1 MSEGLRVAYF
11 PGCTLKTDARDF
23 ESSALAVARA
33 LGIEVA
39 ELSRWNCCGTVYSL
53 DAVNLMPRL
62 ASVHNLIRAEE
73 EGFSEIMT
81 LCSMCYNTLK
91 RTNNLFTS
99 RNSDL
104 VSDAPWRATINDFLC
119 LDPGYS
125 RRCAVACGRV
135 KIYHF
140 LEFLR
145 EKIKPEQ
152 VKNLVVSPLDGVAVA
167 PYYGCLLLRPKEI
180 AIDDPEKPEILTPI
194 LSALGAKVI
203 DFPLNNEC
211 CGAYQTTIH
220 QEAVVRRAYR
230 IINSAQSEGADMI
243 AVSCPLCHY
252 NLSALPARVGP
263 GRQGLVRSTHLVPQV
278 MPQADSPRRTDSPGR
293 TGLKAM
299 PIVYFTEIM
308 ARAMGLDYRT
318 EVKVIPQDVA
328 PTEAHPLSSW
338 DGGPG
343 REAAK

>member
-1 MSEGLRVAYF
+1 
-11 PGCTLKTDARDF
+11 
-23 ESSALAVARA
+23 LAVAGA

-99 RNSDL
+99 INSA
-104 VSDAPWRATINDFLC
+104 VVADAPWRTAINDFLC

-125 RRCAVACGRV
+125 GRV

-152 VKNLVVSPLDGVAVA
+152 VKDLVVRPLDGLAVA

-180 AIDDPEKPEILTPI
+180 AIDDPEKPEILIPF

-211 CGAYQTTIH
+211 CGAYQTTMH

-230 IINSAQSEGADMI
+230 IISSAQSEGADMI

-252 NLSALPARVGP
+252 NLSTLPDRVGVPVRPCAGP
-263 GRQGLVRSTHLVPQV
+263 GRQNLVRSTHLVPQV
-278 MPQADSPRRTDSPGR
+278 MPQADSPGR

-318 EVKVIPQDVA
+318 EAAAIRQDAAPAGARPQSA
-328 PTEAHPLSSW
+328 PN
-338 DGGPG
+338 GGPG

>member
-104 VSDAPWRATINDFLC
+104 ATINDFLC
-119 LDPGYS
+119 PEPDYS
-125 RRCAVACGRV
+125 GRV

-152 VKNLVVSPLDGVAVA
+152 VKSLVVSPLAGVAVA

-252 NLSALPARVGP
+252 NLSAL
-263 GRQGLVRSTHLVPQV
+263 QGLVRSTHP
-278 MPQADSPRRTDSPGR
+278 
-293 TGLKAM
+293 GLKAM
-299 PIVYFTEIM
+299 PIIYFTEVM

-318 EVKVIPQDVA
+318 GVKVIPQDVA
-328 PTEAHPLSSW
+328 AAEAHPLSSW

>member
-1 MSEGLRVAYF
+1 MPEGLRVGYF

-23 ESSALAVARA
+23 ESSALSVARA

-91 RTNNLFTS
+91 QTNNLFTS
-99 RNSDL
+99 KNTGL
-104 VSDAPWRATINDFLC
+104 TAINDFLC
-119 LDPGYS
+119 LNPGYS
-125 RRCAVACGRV
+125 GRV

-145 EKIKPEQ
+145 KKIRPEQ
-152 VKNLVVSPLDGVAVA
+152 VKSLVVRPLDSLAVA

-180 AIDDPEKPEILTPI
+180 AIDDPEKPEILTPF

-211 CGAYQTTIH
+211 CGAYQTAMH
-220 QEAVVRRAYR
+220 PEAVARRAYR
-230 IINSAQSEGADMI
+230 IISSARSEGADMI
-243 AVSCPLCHY
+243 AVSCPLCYY
-252 NLSALPARVGP
+252 NLSAFAERVGL
-263 GRQGLVRSTHLVPQV
+263 QARSETKHP
-278 MPQADSPRRTDSPGR
+278 
-293 TGLKAM
+293 GLKAM

-308 ARAMGLDYRT
+308 ARAMGLDY
-318 EVKVIPQDVA
+318 K
-328 PTEAHPLSSW
+328 TEAAAIQQDAAPAGTRPQSAPN
-338 DGGPG
+338 GGPG

>member
-23 ESSALAVARA
+23 ESSALAVAGA

-99 RNSDL
+99 RNCDL
-104 VSDAPWRATINDFLC
+104 ATINDFLC
-119 LDPGYS
+119 PEPDYS
-125 RRCAVACGRV
+125 GRV

-145 EKIKPEQ
+145 EKIRPEQ
-152 VKNLVVSPLDGVAVA
+152 VKSLVVSPLAGVAVA
-167 PYYGCLLLRPKEI
+167 PYSGCLLLRPKEI

-220 QEAVVRRAYR
+220 QEAVVR
-230 IINSAQSEGADMI
+230 
-243 AVSCPLCHY
+243 
-252 NLSALPARVGP
+252 
-263 GRQGLVRSTHLVPQV
+263 
-278 MPQADSPRRTDSPGR
+278 
-293 TGLKAM
+293 
-299 PIVYFTEIM
+299 
-308 ARAMGLDYRT
+308 
-318 EVKVIPQDVA
+318 
-328 PTEAHPLSSW
+328 
-338 DGGPG
+338 
-343 REAAK
+343 